1 VGDEIDNLTP
11 AEWESLRRYAYR
23 RMQRAPEMVGKGP
36 EDLLAE
42 ALMRYARGKR
52 RRVPGQPLV
61 EHLFGVMHS
70 VAGSWSRWKKHTA
83 ETASGLMNY
92 DEDDDTASS

>member
-1 VGDEIDNLTP
+1 MSDEIDTLT
-11 AEWESLRRYAYR
+11 AANWESLRRYAYR

-42 ALMRYARGKR
+42 ALLRYTEGGR

-70 VAGSWSRWKKHTA
+70 VAGGWARYKKHTA